1 MDIPAWAIQWAT
13 PGGLIALFVLLIFTG
28 RLVPRSTLL
37 DAWRQRDRALDTSEK
52 LLQQNQQ
59 LINNNRIVNHF
70 FGTYVP
76 PPDGGDK

>member
-1 MDIPAWAIQWAT
+1 MDIPAWAIQWVT
-13 PGGLIALFVLLIFTG
+13 PGGLIGLFVILIFTG

-37 DAWRQRDRALDTSEK
+37 DAWRQRDRALETSEK
-52 LLQQNQQ
+52 LLEQNQL

-70 FGTYVP
+70 FGKYVP